1 LSHLATIKVEMT
13 EADIVEL
20 REALDARNEDIVFEW
35 SFPTEEQKGLI
46 NVQIYIDHG
55 DET

>member
-1 LSHLATIKVEMT
+1 MT